1 MRQEIHHV
9 EEHPIPRLPDAAIA
23 QLYRGELSRSD
34 RWRMRLDTTTNW
46 ALTTTAGVISYSFS
60 NADTS
65 HVTLLVGI
73 WMVITFLAIE
83 ARRYRYYDL
92 WNRRLRLLEDGY
104 WGPLLRREPQDPDAM
119 RELAMEMERPE
130 LRLSLFSALAT
141 RMHRA
146 YGPILLVLLAAWFIK
161 VGQHPTPAKTLG
173 EIAARARM
181 AFVPGA
187 VVLGVLFVG
196 TLAAAMLFASSFLT
210 RQPLGELRPRP
221 RSRRRALWEAF
232 ARPYEL
238 APPRL
243 AQRRRA
249 RAAAAGG
256 GGPGGTGGEAG
267 NGNGAG
273 PGTAGK
279 TLPPEGA
286 RSAPS

>member
-9 EEHPIPRLPDAAIA
+9 EEHSIPRLPDAAIA

-60 NADTS
+60 NTDTS
-65 HVTLLVGI
+65 HIVLLVGI

-119 RELAMEMERPE
+119 RELAMEMDRPE

-146 YGPILLVLLAAWFIK
+146 YGPILLVLLAAWFMK
-161 VGQHPTPAKTLG
+161 VGSHPKPAQTFD
-173 EIAARARM
+173 EFAHRAHM
-181 AFVPGA
+181 GFVPGI
-187 VVLGVLFVG
+187 VVLAVLAAGALLAVALFV
-196 TLAAAMLFASSFLT
+196 SSFVA
-210 RQPLGELRPRP
+210 RAPLGELRPRP

-249 RAAAAGG
+249 KAS
-256 GGPGGTGGEAG
+256 
-267 NGNGAG
+267 
-273 PGTAGK
+273 AGK
-279 TLPPEGA
+279 SAPPPPEGA
-286 RSAPS
+286 RSAPP